1 MDTDRWDE
9 RRQRWEQRQ
18 QERRLRW
25 EDRMARHQYRSGSHG
40 IFFGAIVVII
50 GSLLLL
56 DNFGIVRFHDI
67 WQYWPALLVVW
78 GITHALNSR
87 RPGAWIWGGVVALV
101 GAFMLLD
108 RLDIF
113 VFNFALIWPVLLI
126 AFGLSVLVS
135 ALERNRLG
143 VGAGTPGVP
152 GVPGAPGAPNTGLGA
167 SPVVDTHAI
176 FSESRSGS
184 DTKDFRG
191 GQASAI
197 FGAARFDL
205 RNASM
210 SQDEARIHVDVI
222 FGEAEVRV
230 PENWNVISRAAVVF
244 GGVNDKT
251 NHPRI
256 DPNVKT
262 PRLVITGSVVFGAI
276 TLRN

>member
-9 RRQRWEQRQ
+9 KRQRWEQRQ
-18 QERRLRW
+18 EARRQRW
-25 EDRMARHQYRSGSHG
+25 EDRMARRQYRGGGHG
-40 IFFGAIVVII
+40 IFFGAVVVAI
-50 GSLLLL
+50 GCLLLL
-56 DNFGIVRFHDI
+56 DNLGIVRFHDF
-67 WQYWPALLVVW
+67 WQYWPVLLVIW
-78 GITHALNSR
+78 GVSHALNSR
-87 RPGAWIWGGVVALV
+87 RPASWIWGGIIALV
-101 GAFMLLD
+101 GAFLLLD

-113 VFNFALIWPVLLI
+113 VFNFALIWPVLVI
-126 AFGLSVLVS
+126 GFGLSLLAG
-135 ALERNRLG
+135 ALDRNRFRLEGGPPNAPLG
-143 VGAGTPGVP
+143 T
-152 GVPGAPGAPNTGLGA
+152 
-167 SPVVDTHAI
+167 SPVVDTNAI
-176 FSESRSGS
+176 FSESRSGT
-184 DTKDFRG
+184 DTKDFKG

-222 FGEAEVRV
+222 FGEAEVRI

-244 GGVNDKT
+244 GAVNDKT